1 MKWSGKL
8 VGGALGLAFGPV
20 GVALGVL
27 AGHFYDEKA
36 GAGEGGQ
43 QLALDLI
50 AIGLA
55 VSEQHQLAD
64 RLGVELAVQLEQTA

>member
-27 AGHFYDEKA
+27 AGHLYDEKA
-36 GAGEGGQ
+36 AGAGGG
-43 QLALDLI
+43 
-50 AIGLA
+50 
-55 VSEQHQLAD
+55 
-64 RLGVELAVQLEQTA
+64 ELPPDFDINVG